1 MADLEDPI
9 HQKNL
14 EDSGTLLDPPRS
26 RRCNYYWKI
35 VRTILHA
42 AVVTI
47 LFIVIIFSYIYIHLK
62 LNINGEGARDRTH
75 AVVSLIIL
83 LVAYTVLGF
92 LFIFNSSGLMEKII
106 SAGFLAL
113 VLSVFLF
120 CSIGIDLVYRFRVEF
135 LAGANIAAISAYC
148 VWMLHPA
155 VQAWLCTLEKKVRTI
170 LHVAVV
176 IVLFFVIIFDYFYA
190 AAIIYDDAVPL
201 LIQLVAYTAVGCLY
215 IFNSSN
221 QMQKG
226 ISAGFLVLVLSVFL
240 LSSIDND
247 VFARLSL
254 VFGANI
260 VAISL
265 YSIWKLYLAA
275 RDWPWLPRWPRWLS
289 AARDALLERSEP
301 ERQQETALANNAPF
315 RIHELLREFSSD
327 EIRAMTQ
334 DFATM
339 VGQGGFAHV
348 FRGSLDDGTAVAV
361 KSLITREIIL
371 ETGDAD
377 FLREV
382 SIIANMH
389 HRSLVRLLGYCL
401 PRGGGGRYLVYPF
414 FENGSLDRWLFHG
427 GEERRR
433 QLTWPARRCIAV
445 DVARALAYLHHECH
459 RRILHLDVKPGNI
472 LLDGSLRA
480 HVSDFGISVS
490 VARDLTS
497 IVDTRGRGTLGYMAP
512 EMLVNAVS
520 DKSDVYSYG
529 MTLLELVGGRRNF
542 EPSSASD
549 ASSSATPDLARDFLP
564 SIVLEK
570 MARGELMEAVDAAMA
585 DVDEEAVELV
595 VKVALCCIQR
605 RRDMR
610 PSMLAV
616 VDMLEGRVDVDL
628 PPESR
633 PSSAAV
639 DFPEPLSSSLTHGR

>member
-1 MADLEDPI
+1 MNEDHTQLFFYRLGIHIRNTFPSLCSLQIVATNMADLEDST

-14 EDSGTLLDPPRS
+14 EDSSTLLDPPRS

-47 LFIVIIFSYIYIHLK
+47 LFIVIIFSFLYIHRK
-62 LNINGEGARDRTH
+62 LNIYGEGARDRTH
-75 AVVSLIIL
+75 AVVLLIIL
-83 LVAYTVLGF
+83 LVVYTVLGF
-92 LFIFNSSGLMEKII
+92 LFIFNSSGPMEKII

-120 CSIGIDLVYRFRVEF
+120 CSIAINPVYRFRVEF
-135 LAGANIAAISAYC
+135 LAGANITAISAYC

-155 VQAWLCTLEKKVRTI
+155 VQAWLCTLKEKVRTI
-170 LHVAVV
+170 LHVAIV
-176 IVLFFVIIFDYFYA
+176 IILFFVIMFDY
-190 AAIIYDDAVPL
+190 IYYEDQNYGYTTKPYGVAVPL

-240 LSSIDND
+240 LSSINND
-247 VFARLSL
+247 GKRIDL
-254 VFGANI
+254 VFWANI
-260 VAISL
+260 VVISF

-275 RDWPWLPRWPRWLS
+275 RDWPWLPRWLS
-289 AARDALLERSEP
+289 AARDALLER
-301 ERQQETALANNAPF
+301 QQEETALQLANNAPF

-334 DFATM
+334 DFASM
-339 VGQGGFAHV
+339 IGQGGFAQV

-361 KSLITREIIL
+361 KRIITSCEVPV
-371 ETGDAD
+371 TGDDD

-382 SIIANMH
+382 SIVANVH

-401 PRGGGGRYLVYPF
+401 PRGGAGAGRYLVYPF

-427 GEERRR
+427 GVERRR
-433 QLTWPARRCIAV
+433 LLTWPTRRCIAV

-472 LLDGSLRA
+472 LLDGGLRA

-490 VARDLTS
+490 VARDLAS
-497 IVDTRGRGTLGYMAP
+497 VVDTRGRGTFGYMAP

-520 DKSDVYSYG
+520 DKSDVYS
-529 MTLLELVGGRRNF
+529 
-542 EPSSASD
+542 S
-549 ASSSATPDLARDFLP
+549 SSSA
-564 SIVLEK
+564 
-570 MARGELMEAVDAAMA
+570 AATTSKRPRRQTTA
-585 DVDEEAVELV
+585 PA
-595 VKVALCCIQR
+595 R
-605 RRDMR
+605 RRRRRTWRGTSSRTSCGRRWREASSWRRWTR
-610 PSMLAV
+610 PWRTWTRRRWSWW
-616 VDMLEGRVDVDL
+616 
-628 PPESR
+628 SR
-633 PSSAAV
+633 WRSAASSAGG
-639 DFPEPLSSSLTHGR
+639 T